1 MKNPSAHGRFGIK
14 AGAKAGSKPGAK
26 HGGKTPRTLGPQGEF
41 AMPRTGTP
49 ALPPVASFDELGL
62 PLSW

>member
-14 AGAKAGSKPGAK
+14 AGAKAGPKGGAK
-26 HGGKTPRTLGPQGEF
+26 GGGKTPRTLGPQGEYS
-41 AMPRTGTP
+41 MPRTTTP
-49 ALPPVASFDELGL
+49 ALPPVESFSELGL